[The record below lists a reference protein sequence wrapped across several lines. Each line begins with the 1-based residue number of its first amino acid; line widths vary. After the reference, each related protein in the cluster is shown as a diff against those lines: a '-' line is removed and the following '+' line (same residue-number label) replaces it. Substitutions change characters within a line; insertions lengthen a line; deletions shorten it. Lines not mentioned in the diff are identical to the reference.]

1 MAQLDTILTG
11 RSARRIDE
19 TSAMTL
25 YGAVGLSLR
34 QSLGRVIFRV
44 ESKG

>member
-1 MAQLDTILTG
+1 MAQLDTG
-11 RSARRIDE
+11 EVSGDARRIDE

-34 QSLGRVIFRV
+34 QSLGPVI
-44 ESKG
+44 